1 MNDLLHEIA
10 VFVKVVDLGSFSA
23 ASRQLGTTPSAT
35 SRAVSRLETALGTQL
50 LERSTRKLRLSDSGQ
65 AVYRHGQSMVN
76 AAQAALEVSGHINE
90 TPQGTIR
97 ISVPKAVGHYVIH
110 PHIPDFLAQYPEVD
124 VLMRLEDRHFDLID
138 DPIDLALRITDQPPP
153 GSMGRELMK
162 ISHIICATPHYLATH
177 GSPQDPKAL
186 QQHSC
191 ICLGEIPA
199 DAQWKFQRGQ
209 QRITVPVKGRY
220 AANHTGVRLSAIQ
233 QHLGIGSLPYFTARE
248 ALEQGEIVQVLPEWT
263 FKTQYCGGLWVL
275 YPPNK
280 HLPAKLRA
288 LIQFLSERL
297 APATLKNP

>member
-1 MNDLLHEIA
+1 MIDLLHEMA
-10 VFVKVVDLGSFSA
+10 VFVKVVEMGSFSS

-35 SRAVSRLETALGTQL
+35 SRAVSRLESALGTQL

-65 AVYRHGQSMVN
+65 AVYQHAQAMMD
-76 AAQAALEVSGHINE
+76 AAQAAFDVSGQIND
-90 TPQGTIR
+90 TPQGIVR

-110 PHIPDFLAQYPEVD
+110 PHIPEFLARYPEVD

-153 GSMGRELMK
+153 GLMGRELMK
-162 ISHIICATPHYLATH
+162 VSHVICATPHYLAMH
-177 GSPQDPKAL
+177 GTPQHPKDL

-199 DAQWKFQRGQ
+199 DAQWKFQRHN
-209 QRITVPVKGRY
+209 QRLTIPVKGRY

-248 ALEQGEIVQVLPEWT
+248 ALEKGEIIQLLSEWT
-263 FKTQYCGGLWVL
+263 FNTQYCGGLWIL

-297 APATLKNP
+297 GASTGKIP

>member
-10 VFVKVVDLGSFSA
+10 VFVKVVEMGSFSA

-35 SRAVSRLETALGTQL
+35 SRAVSRLEKALSTQL

-65 AVYRHGQSMVN
+65 AVYRHGQAMMG

-90 TPQGTIR
+90 TPQGVVR
-97 ISVPKAVGHYVIH
+97 ISIPKAVGHYVIH

-153 GSMGRELMK
+153 GLMGRELMK
-162 ISHIICATPHYLATH
+162 ISHVICATPHYLTTH
-177 GSPQDPKAL
+177 GTPQTPKDL

-199 DAQWKFQRGQ
+199 DAHWKFQRAH
-209 QRITVPVKGRY
+209 QRVTVPVKGRY

-233 QHLGIGSLPYFTARE
+233 QHLGIGSLPHFTARE
-248 ALEQGEIVQVLPEWT
+248 ALERGEIVPVLPEWT

-297 APATLKNP
+297 TTTTAKKS

>member
-162 ISHIICATPHYLATH
+162 ISHVICATPHYLATH